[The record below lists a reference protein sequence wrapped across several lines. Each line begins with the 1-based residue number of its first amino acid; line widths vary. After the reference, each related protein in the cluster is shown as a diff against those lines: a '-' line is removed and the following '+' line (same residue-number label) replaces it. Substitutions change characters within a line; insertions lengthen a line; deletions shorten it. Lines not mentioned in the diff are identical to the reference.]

1 MGPKHKPL
9 NLRVSVNK
17 SALEKPFPLVPLPPK
32 TDLSRA
38 RFADQLVAARVELAE
53 LKGYGQ
59 LVPNPLLL
67 LSPAVLRESIASS
80 EIENIHTTIFD
91 ALQMQLLPESERRQ
105 NDKEVLRYRDALL
118 EGFQMVE
125 STAIS
130 SRVIHKIYS
139 RLLPEKRIGYR
150 QQQNRII
157 NDRTGATIYTPP
169 PAQDVPDLISNW
181 ERFLNQADDPI
192 DPLIKAA
199 IAHYQFEAIH
209 PFSDGNGRCGRI
221 LIVLYL
227 VQADVLR
234 WPNFFI
240 SGYLI
245 RHRAEYYRLLKSV
258 TEDGD
263 WNSFIGFM
271 LSAFREQAAETREL
285 LLATMTL
292 LHKFKA
298 RLQEK
303 LESVYSHELVEA
315 LFSTPVTTPAQ
326 LARDL
331 DIHYRT
337 AGRYLSQMEAKGL
350 LQGQMHGKYHL
361 FFNTELIELLQKH
374 RSRVPD
380 SKSSG
385 VETVAVA
392 RDEDRKA
399 LSSRRSRH
407 RRAMRTDSDGQTA

>member
-1 MGPKHKPL
+1 MVLAVPYVVRPEHKPRYV
-9 NLRVSVNK
+9 RVPVNK
-17 SALEKPFPLVPLPPK
+17 FQIEKPFPLRPLPPK
-32 TDLSRA
+32 TNLSRA
-38 RFADQLVAARVELAE
+38 HFADDLVAARVELAE

-91 ALQMQLLPESERRQ
+91 ALQNQLLPESERRQ

-118 EGFQMVE
+118 EGFEMLE
-125 STAIS
+125 SMPVCT
-130 SRVIHKIYS
+130 RVIHRIYA
-139 RLLPEKRIGYR
+139 RLLPEKKPGYR
-150 QQQNRII
+150 PQQNRII

-169 PAQDVPDLISNW
+169 PAQNVPDLITNW
-181 ERFLNQADDPI
+181 EQFLNRDDDSI

-227 VQADVLR
+227 VHAGVLR

-245 RHRAEYYRLLKSV
+245 RQRTEYYRLLKNV
-258 TEDGD
+258 TEQGKWDA
-263 WNSFIGFM
+263 FITFM
-271 LSAFREQAAETREL
+271 LTGFQQQAVETREL
-285 LLATMTL
+285 LLATMAL
-292 LHKFKA
+292 LRQFKT

-303 LESVYSHELVEA
+303 LPSVYSHELVET
-315 LFSTPVTTPAQ
+315 LFSTPVTMPAR
-326 LARDL
+326 LSRDI

-337 AGRYLSQMEAKGL
+337 AGRYLSQMEAAGL
-350 LQGQMHGKYHL
+350 LQSQTHGKYHL
-361 FFNTELIELLQKH
+361 FFNTELIELLQKY
-374 RSRVPD
+374 RSKVPG
-380 SKSSG
+380 SKAAG
-385 VETVAVA
+385 LETVPVDQDVLEAKKKKV
-392 RDEDRKA
+392 R
-399 LSSRRSRH
+399 
-407 RRAMRTDSDGQTA
+407 

>member
-1 MGPKHKPL
+1 M
-9 NLRVSVNK
+9 NK
-17 SALEKPFPLVPLPPK
+17 FNIEKPFPLRPLPPK
-32 TDLSRA
+32 TELSRA

-91 ALQMQLLPESERRQ
+91 ALQMQLLPEAERRQ

-118 EGFQMVE
+118 EGFQMLE
-125 STAIS
+125 STPVCTRI
-130 SRVIHKIYS
+130 IHRIYA
-139 RLLPEKRIGYR
+139 RLLPEKEIGYR
-150 QQQNRII
+150 QQQNRIV
-157 NDRTGATIYTPP
+157 NDRSGDTIYTPP
-169 PAQDVPDLISNW
+169 PAQNVPDLITNW
-181 ERFLNQADDPI
+181 EQFLNRTDDAI

-227 VQADVLR
+227 VQTGVLR

-245 RHRAEYYRLLKSV
+245 RHRTDYYRLLKSV
-258 TEDGD
+258 TEEGD
-263 WNSFIGFM
+263 WGAFISFM
-271 LSAFREQAAETREL
+271 LTGFYEQAAETREL
-285 LLATMTL
+285 LLGTMEL
-292 LHKFKA
+292 LKAFKS

-303 LESVYSHELVEA
+303 LPSVYSHELVEA
-315 LFSTPVTTPAQ
+315 LFSTPVTMPAQ
-326 LARDL
+326 LARDIE
-331 DIHYRT
+331 IHYRT
-337 AGRYLSQMEAKGL
+337 AGRYLSQMEATGL
-350 LQGQMHGKYHL
+350 LEGKIHGKYHL

-380 SKSSG
+380 SRKGG
-385 VETVAVA
+385 VETIAVPESDIDS
-392 RDEDRKA
+392 RFPKA
-399 LSSRRSRH
+399 KRPRSR
-407 RRAMRTDSDGQTA
+407 

>member
-1 MGPKHKPL
+1 MVFAVPYVVRHEQKGRH
-9 NLRVSVNK
+9 LRVPVNK
-17 SALEKPFPLVPLPPK
+17 SRIEKPFPLRPLPPK
-32 TDLSRA
+32 ADLSRA
-38 RFADQLVAARVELAE
+38 RFADGLVAARVELAE

-59 LVPNPLLL
+59 LLPNPLLL

-118 EGFQMVE
+118 EGFEMLK
-125 STAIS
+125 SAPICT
-130 SRVIHKIYS
+130 RVIHRIYAG
-139 RLLPEKRIGYR
+139 LLPEKKIGYR

-157 NDRTGATIYTPP
+157 NDRTGETIYTPP

-181 ERFLNQADDPI
+181 EQFLNRQDAV

-227 VQADVLR
+227 VQAGVLR

-245 RHRAEYYRLLKSV
+245 RHRAEYYRLLKNV
-258 TEDGD
+258 TEEGEWDALI
-263 WNSFIGFM
+263 SFM
-271 LSAFREQAAETREL
+271 LTGFQEQAKETREL
-285 LLATMTL
+285 LLATMGL

-298 RLQEK
+298 RLREK
-303 LESVYSHELVEA
+303 LPTVYSHELVET
-315 LFSTPVTTPAQ
+315 LFSTPVTMPAR
-326 LARDL
+326 LSRDI

-337 AGRYLSQMEAKGL
+337 AGRYLSQMEAAGL
-350 LQGQMHGKYHL
+350 LQSQTHGKYHL
-361 FFNTELIELLQKH
+361 FFNIELIELLQKY
-374 RSRVPD
+374 RSKVPD
-380 SKSSG
+380 PKSGG
-385 VETVAVA
+385 VETVPVFHQESVPGA
-392 RDEDRKA
+392 RA
-399 LSSRRSRH
+399 PRR
-407 RRAMRTDSDGQTA
+407 RRR